1 MTSTAATEPGSAATR
16 APERRVLLLGPQH
29 REPCLR
35 DALLGF
41 APDALEGPVALV
53 SAGWEER
60 EAETADLERH
70 LGVAIESVGLWPRC
84 EDAFEEDDSLRER
97 LFARYD
103 RMRELARIY
112 RMRLAPELDA
122 LRTLIAESLAGG
134 EPDLLD
140 PAIADA
146 FRAVRELDAHHLAR
160 VAELDEEVFDEVC
173 GRDAI
178 RRRAD
183 EVRPT
188 VESARTLLVAG
199 GHVGILYNRMRLFG
213 VRESLAP
220 DATLVG
226 WSGGGMV
233 LTDRIVLFHDAPPQ
247 GPSDPEVHGPG
258 LGLAPGV
265 VALPHARNRLQ
276 LDDAARVS
284 LLARR
289 FAPDMLVALDD
300 GDTCSRASGAAH
312 WTLGGG
318 ARELSPDGR
327 VTGLVQ
333 EAAR

>member
-1 MTSTAATEPGSAATR
+1 MTQAPPAQPPAESAAP
-16 APERRVLLLGPQH
+16 ARRVLLLGPQH

-35 DALLGF
+35 DALMDL
-41 APDALEGPVALV
+41 APEALDGPVALV

-60 EAETADLERH
+60 EAETAELERH
-70 LGVAIESVGLWPRC
+70 IGAPIENVGLWPRC

-103 RMRELARIY
+103 RMRALARLY

-122 LRTLIAESLAGG
+122 LRTLIAEEQAGG
-134 EPDLLD
+134 EPDLLG
-140 PAIADA
+140 PAISDA
-146 FRAVRELDAHHLAR
+146 FRAVRELDAHHLSR
-160 VAELDEEVFDEVC
+160 VSELDEEVFADVC
-173 GRDAI
+173 GHDAI

-183 EVRPT
+183 EVRPI
-188 VESARTLLVAG
+188 VERARTLLVAG

-213 VRESLAP
+213 VCDHLAS
-220 DATLVG
+220 DATVVG

-233 LTDRIVLFHDAPPQ
+233 LTERIVLFHDSPPQ

-265 VALPHARNRLQ
+265 VALPHAASRLR

-289 FAPDMLVALDD
+289 FAPDMLVALDA
-300 GDTCSRASGAAH
+300 GDTCSWTPGRGH
-312 WTLGGG
+312 WTLAGG

-327 VTGLVQ
+327 VTGLAQ
-333 EAAR
+333 EASR

>member
-1 MTSTAATEPGSAATR
+1 MTSISTEEARAATR
-16 APERRVLLLGPQH
+16 APERRVLILGPQH
-29 REPCLR
+29 RQPCLR
-35 DALLGF
+35 DALLDF
-41 APDALEGPVALV
+41 APDALDGPIALV

-70 LGVAIESVGLWPRC
+70 LGAPIENVGLWPRC
-84 EDAFEEDDSLRER
+84 EDAFEEDDSLRQR

-122 LRTLIAESLAGG
+122 LRTLIAESQAGG
-134 EPDLLD
+134 DADLLE
-140 PAIADA
+140 PAISDA
-146 FRAVRELDAHHLAR
+146 FRAVRDLDAHHFAR
-160 VAELDEEVFDEVC
+160 VAALDEEVFDEVR

-183 EVRPT
+183 EVRPI
-188 VESARTLLVAG
+188 VERARTLLVAG

-220 DATLVG
+220 DAALVG

-233 LTDRIVLFHDAPPQ
+233 LTDRIVLFHDSPPQ

-265 VALPHARNRLQ
+265 VALPHAQTRLQ

-300 GDTCSRASGAAH
+300 GDTCSRAAGAAH

-327 VTGLVQ
+327 VTGLVP
-333 EAAR
+333 EVAR